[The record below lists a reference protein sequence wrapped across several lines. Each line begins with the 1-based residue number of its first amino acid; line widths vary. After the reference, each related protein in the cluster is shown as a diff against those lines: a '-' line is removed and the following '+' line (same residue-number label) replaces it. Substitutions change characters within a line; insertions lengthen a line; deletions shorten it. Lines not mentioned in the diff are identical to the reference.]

1 MRIMIFFAG
10 IAITILGWL
19 FARVVHARWLLMLV
33 TPGYIKAMTVLNEL
47 ASNEKFVA
55 PVKRPGVRVLLNQW
69 PGLANKDHVQSIQRS
84 VAYMVFGPN
93 VKDDIDLIARD
104 SEENELGGKWTYS
117 EARKVL
123 TASRDK
129 RLMLIGTLVFFA
141 GITIT
146 VTTGWLEFI
155 RH

>member
-1 MRIMIFFAG
+1 MRIVIFFGG
-10 IAITILGWL
+10 IALTILGWL
-19 FARVVHARWLLMLV
+19 FARVIQARWLLMLV
-33 TPGYIKAMTVLNEL
+33 TPDYVKGMTVLNEL

-55 PVKRPGVRVLLNQW
+55 TVKRPGVRVLLNVW
-69 PGLANKDHVQSIQRS
+69 PGLADKGHVESIQRS

-104 SEENELGGKWTYS
+104 NDENEVGGKWTYS

-123 TASRDK
+123 IASRDK
-129 RLMLIGTLVFFA
+129 RLFWIGTLVFFA
-141 GITIT
+141 GMAIT

-155 RH
+155 RK